1 MAKIMNAHIFV
12 SGSVQGIG
20 FRYFVK
26 SNARRLG
33 LKGWV
38 KNTNDGGVEVLA
50 QGLKEEIEKLIKI
63 CEKGPFL
70 AEVKSVQVQ
79 WGKEEERFGD
89 FRVAK

>member
-1 MAKIMNAHIFV
+1 MNAHILI

-26 SNARRLG
+26 SNARRFG

-38 KNTNDGGVEVLA
+38 KNTDDGKVEALV
-50 QGLKEEIEKLIKI
+50 QGEKEAIEKLIRL

-70 AEVKSVQVQ
+70 AEVKSVQVE
-79 WGKEEERFGD
+79 WEEETEQFED
-89 FRVAK
+89 FKVIH